1 MTIGSWDP
9 DAGQKATPFAP
20 TDAQLAVLINLSRT
34 GQLDNLNS
42 VIDAAQQNELRP
54 MMKLERQFWLDTAE
68 RFSTEDVIELIRF
81 FTLAEMQLS
90 GWQAGEHSPVI
101 GLVKALRKRGAAPDK
116 TLQQWIKDNSD
127 NRYLPNGPL
136 L

>member
-68 RFSTEDVIELIRF
+68 RFSTEDAIELIRF
-81 FTLAEMQLS
+81 FTIAEMQLS

-116 TLQQWIKDNSD
+116 ALQQWIKDNSD